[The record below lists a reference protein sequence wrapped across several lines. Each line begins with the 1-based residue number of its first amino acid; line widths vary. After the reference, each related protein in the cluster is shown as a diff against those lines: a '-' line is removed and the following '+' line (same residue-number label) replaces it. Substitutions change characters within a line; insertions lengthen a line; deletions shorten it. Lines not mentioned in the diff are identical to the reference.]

1 MSDKVANKL
10 VRKIN
15 IYVTNNE
22 KYNMERVSWIQNGSN
37 YKRVEGNVS
46 NVDTV
51 PRGVYNVGLSMTGW
65 YLERTADEFV
75 FNFKVYGLQSKFIQH
90 VLTAFENT
98 KGNFGILLNG
108 TKGTGKS
115 IVAKILANKFNLPIV
130 VVKSFGENNTGLIE
144 FLASFNFDCVFFFDE
159 FEKNFSDR
167 DSSILQIMDGVYTSE
182 YRRIFLLTTNETKIN
197 DNLISRPSR
206 LRYIHEFGNL
216 EPEITREYLNDTLND
231 KSRIEDVVDF
241 VDTLQISTI
250 DILKSIVEEINIF
263 GFDKFMETKSF
274 FNIKTAAYTYRT
286 KRVFIRNE
294 EELHEYSVDKFLA
307 DLKLFEKRPN
317 FNDYSNKEEYDKAWA
332 EYKNTIKHEPE
343 FRVISNLQKS
353 FRSFKVGDYAGYYSG
368 ERVIFVDHD
377 RQVFVTKDYDDD
389 DYYYYFIENPNQ
401 RPSLTNDYLTN
412 PYTGLI

>member
-1 MSDKVANKL
+1 
-10 VRKIN
+10 
-15 IYVTNNE
+15 
-22 KYNMERVSWIQNGSN
+22 MERVSWIQNGSN
-37 YKRVEGNVS
+37 YQRVEGNVS
-46 NVDTV
+46 NVDTI

-65 YLERTADEFV
+65 YLEKTADEFI
-75 FNFKVYGLQSKFIQH
+75 FNYKVYGLQSKFMQH

-108 TKGTGKS
+108 TKGTGKT
-115 IVAKILANKFNLPIV
+115 VTAKVLANKFNLPIIII
-130 VVKSFGENNTGLIE
+130 KSFGENNTGLIE

-317 FNDYSNKEEYDKAWA
+317 SYDYSNNEEYNKVWA
-332 EYKNTIKHEPE
+332 EYRSAIKHEPE

-353 FRSFKVGDYAGYYSG
+353 FRSLKVGDYAGYYDS

-412 PYTGLI
+412 PYTGLM

>member
-1 MSDKVANKL
+1 
-10 VRKIN
+10 
-15 IYVTNNE
+15 
-22 KYNMERVSWIQNGSN
+22 MERVSWIQNGSN

-182 YRRIFLLTTNETKIN
+182 DRRILLLTTNETKIN

-206 LRYIHEFGNL
+206 LRYIREFGNL

-294 EELHEYSVDKFLA
+294 EELHEYSVDKFLV

-332 EYKNTIKHEPE
+332 EYRNTIKHEPE

-353 FRSFKVGDYAGYYSG
+353 FRSFKLGDYAGYYSN

-412 PYTGLI
+412 PYTGLM

>member
-1 MSDKVANKL
+1 MSL
-10 VRKIN
+10 P
-15 IYVTNNE
+15 
-22 KYNMERVSWIQNGSN
+22 
-37 YKRVEGNVS
+37 KRIFA
-46 NVDTV
+46 
-51 PRGVYNVGLSMTGW
+51 W
-65 YLERTADEFV
+65 W
-75 FNFKVYGLQSKFIQH
+75 
-90 VLTAFENT
+90 
-98 KGNFGILLNG
+98 
-108 TKGTGKS
+108 KGTLSYREYESIEVDIKRSTITKLKS
-115 IVAKILANKFNLPIV
+115 VTAKVLANKFNLPIV

-294 EELHEYSVDKFLA
+294 EELHEYSVDRFLA

-317 FNDYSNKEEYDKAWA
+317 SCDYSNNEEYTKAWA
-332 EYKNTIKHEPE
+332 EYRSAIKHEPE

-353 FRSFKVGDYAGYYSG
+353 FRSLKVGDYAGYYGS
-368 ERVIFVDHD
+368 ERVIFVDHN

-412 PYTGLI
+412 PYIGLM

>member
-1 MSDKVANKL
+1 
-10 VRKIN
+10 
-15 IYVTNNE
+15 
-22 KYNMERVSWIQNGSN
+22 MERVSWIQNGSN
-37 YKRVEGNVS
+37 YQRVEGNVS
-46 NVDTV
+46 NVDTI

-75 FNFKVYGLQSKFIQH
+75 FNYKVYGLQSKFIQH

-115 IVAKILANKFNLPIV
+115 VVAKILANKFNLPIV

-317 FNDYSNKEEYDKAWA
+317 SYDYSNNEEYNKVWA
-332 EYKNTIKHEPE
+332 EYRNTIKHEPE

-353 FRSFKVGDYAGYYSG
+353 FRSLKVGDYAGYYDN

-377 RQVFVTKDYDDD
+377 RQVFVTKDYDDGD
-389 DYYYYFIENPNQ
+389 FYYYFIENPNQ

-412 PYTGLI
+412 PYTGLM

>member
-1 MSDKVANKL
+1 
-10 VRKIN
+10 
-15 IYVTNNE
+15 
-22 KYNMERVSWIQNGSN
+22 MERVSWIQNGSN

-65 YLERTADEFV
+65 YLEKTADEFI
-75 FNFKVYGLQSKFIQH
+75 FNYKVYGLQSKFMQH

-115 IVAKILANKFNLPIV
+115 VTAKVLANKFNLPVV
-130 VVKSFGENNTGLIE
+130 VVKSFGENNAQLIE

-159 FEKNFSDR
+159 FEKNFSDK

-182 YRRIFLLTTNETKIN
+182 YRRIFLLTTNETNIN

-263 GFDKFMETKSF
+263 GFDKFMENKSF

-286 KRVFIRNE
+286 KRVYLRND
-294 EELHEYSVDKFLA
+294 EELHEYSIDKFLS
-307 DLKLFEKRPN
+307 DLKLYEKKPNRFNYPNDEEFEKVYN
-317 FNDYSNKEEYDKAWA
+317 EYR
-332 EYKNTIKHEPE
+332 NTIYREPDYCTLSD
-343 FRVISNLQKS
+343 IQKS
-353 FRSFKVGDYAGYYSG
+353 FKSLKIGDHIGRYSG
-368 ERVIFVDHD
+368 ERVIFVDHTHN
-377 RQVFVTKDYDDD
+377 VFITKDYNDD
-389 DYYYYFIENPNQ
+389 DYYYYFVENPNQ

-412 PYTGLI
+412 PYTGLM

>member
-1 MSDKVANKL
+1 
-10 VRKIN
+10 
-15 IYVTNNE
+15 
-22 KYNMERVSWIQNGSN
+22 MERVSWIQNGSN

-51 PRGVYNVGLSMTGW
+51 PKGIYNVGLSITGW

-75 FNFKVYGLQSKFIQH
+75 FNYKVYGLQSKFMQH
-90 VLTAFENT
+90 VLTAFKNT

-115 IVAKILANKFNLPIV
+115 VTAKVLANKFNLPVI
-130 VVKSFGENNTGLIE
+130 VVKSFGENNTQLIE

-159 FEKNFSDR
+159 FEKNFSDK

-182 YRRIFLLTTNETKIN
+182 YRRIFLLTTNETNIN

-206 LRYIHEFGNL
+206 LRYIHEFSNL

-231 KSRIEDVVDF
+231 KSHIEDIIDF

-263 GFDKFMETKSF
+263 GFDKFMEDKSF

-286 KRVFIRNE
+286 KRIYLRND
-294 EELHEYSVDKFLA
+294 EELHNYSVDKFLA
-307 DLKLFEKRPN
+307 DLKLYEKKPN
-317 FNDYSNKEEYDKAWA
+317 RFNYPNDEEFAKVYN
-332 EYKNTIKHEPE
+332 EYRNTIYREPDYCTLSD
-343 FRVISNLQKS
+343 IQKP
-353 FRSFKVGDYAGYYSG
+353 FKSLKIGDHIGRYDG
-368 ERVIFVDHD
+368 EKVIFVDHTHN
-377 RQVFVTKDYDDD
+377 VFITKDYNDD
-389 DYYYYFIENPNQ
+389 DYYYYFVENPNQ
-401 RPSLTNDYLTN
+401 RPSLTNAYLTN
-412 PYTGLI
+412 PYIGLI

>member
-1 MSDKVANKL
+1 
-10 VRKIN
+10 
-15 IYVTNNE
+15 
-22 KYNMERVSWIQNGSN
+22 MERVSWIQNGSN

-90 VLTAFENT
+90 VLTAFKNT

-130 VVKSFGENNTGLIE
+130 VVRSFGENNTGLIE

-274 FNIKTAAYTYRT
+274 FNIKTATYTYRT

-294 EELHEYSVDKFLA
+294 EELHEYSVDKFFA

-317 FNDYSNKEEYDKAWA
+317 PYDYSNNEEYNKIWT
-332 EYKNTIKHEPE
+332 EYRSAIKHEPE

-353 FRSFKVGDYAGYYSG
+353 FRSLKVGDYAGYYSD

-389 DYYYYFIENPNQ
+389 DYYYYFVENPNQ

-412 PYTGLI
+412 PYIGLM

>member
-1 MSDKVANKL
+1 
-10 VRKIN
+10 
-15 IYVTNNE
+15 
-22 KYNMERVSWIQNGSN
+22 MERVSWIQNGSN
-37 YKRVEGNVS
+37 YQRVEGNVS
-46 NVDTV
+46 NVDTI

-65 YLERTADEFV
+65 YLEKTADEFV
-75 FNFKVYGLQSKFIQH
+75 FNYKVYGLQSKFIQH

-108 TKGTGKS
+108 TKGTGKTLT
-115 IVAKILANKFNLPIV
+115 AKVLANKFNLPVV
-130 VVKSFGENNTGLIE
+130 VVKSFGENNAQLIE

-159 FEKNFSDR
+159 FEKNFSDK

-263 GFDKFMETKSF
+263 GFDKFMENKSF

-286 KRVFIRNE
+286 KRVYLRND
-294 EELHEYSVDKFLA
+294 EELHEYSIDKFLS
-307 DLKLFEKRPN
+307 DLKLYEKKPN
-317 FNDYSNKEEYDKAWA
+317 RFNYPNDEEFSKVYN
-332 EYKNTIKHEPE
+332 EYRNTIYREPDYCTL
-343 FRVISNLQKS
+343 SNIQKS
-353 FRSFKVGDYAGYYSG
+353 FKSLKIGDHIGRYDG
-368 ERVIFVDHD
+368 ERVIFVDHTHN
-377 RQVFVTKDYDDD
+377 VFVTKDYDDD

-412 PYTGLI
+412 PYTGLM

>member
-1 MSDKVANKL
+1 MPVRVRVPFALQIINKQF
-10 VRKIN
+10 
-15 IYVTNNE
+15 
-22 KYNMERVSWIQNGSN
+22 NMERVSWIQNGSN

-51 PRGVYNVGLSMTGW
+51 PRGIYNIGLSMTGW

-75 FNFKVYGLQSKFIQH
+75 FNYKVYGLQSKFMQH

-115 IVAKILANKFNLPIV
+115 VVAKVLANKFNLPIV
-130 VVKSFGENNTGLIE
+130 VVKSFGENNPQLIE
-144 FLASFNFDCVFFFDE
+144 FLSSFNFDCVFFFDE
-159 FEKNFSDR
+159 FEKNFSDK

-182 YRRIFLLTTNETKIN
+182 YRRIFLLTTNETNIN

-231 KSRIEDVVDF
+231 KSHIEDIIDF

-263 GFDKFMETKSF
+263 GFDKFMEDKAF

-286 KRVFIRNE
+286 KRVYMRND
-294 EELHEYSVDKFLA
+294 EELHDYSVDKFLA
-307 DLKLFEKRPN
+307 DLKLYEKKPN
-317 FNDYSNKEEYDKAWA
+317 RFNYPNDEEFTKVYN
-332 EYKNTIKHEPE
+332 EYRNTIYREPDYCTLSD
-343 FRVISNLQKS
+343 IQKS
-353 FRSFKVGDYAGYYSG
+353 FKSLKVGDHIGRYDG
-368 ERVIFVDHD
+368 ERVIFVDHTHN
-377 RQVFVTKDYDDD
+377 VFITKDYNDD
-389 DYYYYFIENPNQ
+389 DYYYYFVENPNQ
-401 RPSLTNDYLTN
+401 KPSLTNEYLAN
-412 PYTGLI
+412 PYIGLI

>member
-1 MSDKVANKL
+1 
-10 VRKIN
+10 
-15 IYVTNNE
+15 
-22 KYNMERVSWIQNGSN
+22 MERVSWIQNGSN

-51 PRGVYNVGLSMTGW
+51 PKGIYNVGLSMTGW

-75 FNFKVYGLQSKFIQH
+75 FNYKVYGLQSKFMQH
-90 VLTAFENT
+90 VLTAFKNT

-115 IVAKILANKFNLPIV
+115 VTAKVLANKFNLPVI
-130 VVKSFGENNTGLIE
+130 VVKSFGENNTQLIE

-159 FEKNFSDR
+159 FEKNFSDK

-182 YRRIFLLTTNETKIN
+182 YRRIFLLTTNETNIN

-206 LRYIHEFGNL
+206 LRYIHEFSNL

-231 KSRIEDVVDF
+231 KSHIEDIIDF

-263 GFDKFMETKSF
+263 GFDKFMEDKSF

-286 KRVFIRNE
+286 KRIYLRND
-294 EELHEYSVDKFLA
+294 EELHNYSVDKFLA
-307 DLKLFEKRPN
+307 DLKLYEKKPN
-317 FNDYSNKEEYDKAWA
+317 RFNYPNDEEFAKVYN
-332 EYKNTIKHEPE
+332 EYRNTIYREPDYCTLSD
-343 FRVISNLQKS
+343 IQKP
-353 FRSFKVGDYAGYYSG
+353 FKSLKIGDHIGRYDG
-368 ERVIFVDHD
+368 EKVIFVDHTHN
-377 RQVFVTKDYDDD
+377 VFITKDYNDD
-389 DYYYYFIENPNQ
+389 DYYYYFVENPNQ
-401 RPSLTNDYLTN
+401 RPSLTNAYLTN
-412 PYTGLI
+412 PYIGLI

>member
-1 MSDKVANKL
+1 
-10 VRKIN
+10 
-15 IYVTNNE
+15 
-22 KYNMERVSWIQNGSN
+22 MERVSWIQNGSN

-51 PRGVYNVGLSMTGW
+51 PKGIYNIGLSMTGW

-75 FNFKVYGLQSKFIQH
+75 FNYKVYGLQSKFIQH

-115 IVAKILANKFNLPIV
+115 VVAKILANKFNLPVV
-130 VVKSFGENNTGLIE
+130 VVKSFGENNAQLIE

-159 FEKNFSDR
+159 FEKNFSDK

-182 YRRIFLLTTNETKIN
+182 YRRIFLLTTNETNIN

-231 KSRIEDVVDF
+231 KSRIEDIVDF

-263 GFDKFMETKSF
+263 GFDKFIENKEF
-274 FNIKTAAYTYRT
+274 FNVKTASYTYMT
-286 KRVFIRNE
+286 KRVYVSNENELRN
-294 EELHEYSVDKFLA
+294 YSIDAFLA
-307 DLKLFEKRPN
+307 DLKLFEKKPSRYNYPDDN
-317 FNDYSNKEEYDKAWA
+317 EFNRVYT
-332 EYKNTIKHEPE
+332 EYKKSITHEPDY
-343 FRVISNLQKS
+343 RTLSDRQKP
-353 FRSFKVGDYAGYYSG
+353 FKALKVDDSVGCYPG
-368 ERVIFVDHD
+368 ERVIFVDHK
-377 RQVFVTKDYDDD
+377 RQVFITKDYEDN
-389 DYYYYFIENPNQ
+389 DYYYYFVENPDQ
-401 RPSLTNDYLTN
+401 RPSLTKGYLTN
-412 PYTGLI
+412 PYIKIM

>member
-1 MSDKVANKL
+1 
-10 VRKIN
+10 
-15 IYVTNNE
+15 
-22 KYNMERVSWIQNGSN
+22 MERVSWIQNGSN

-51 PRGVYNVGLSMTGW
+51 PKGIYNIGLSMTGW

-75 FNFKVYGLQSKFIQH
+75 FNYKVYGLQSKFMQH

-108 TKGTGKS
+108 TKGTGKT
-115 IVAKILANKFNLPIV
+115 VTAKVLANKFNLPIIII
-130 VVKSFGENNTGLIE
+130 KSFGENNTGLIE

-159 FEKNFSDR
+159 FEKNFSDK

-294 EELHEYSVDKFLA
+294 EELHEYSVDRFFA

-332 EYKNTIKHEPE
+332 EYRNTIKHEPE

-353 FRSFKVGDYAGYYSG
+353 FRSFKLGDYAGYYSN
-368 ERVIFVDHD
+368 ERVIFVDHN

-412 PYTGLI
+412 PYTGLM

>member
-1 MSDKVANKL
+1 
-10 VRKIN
+10 
-15 IYVTNNE
+15 
-22 KYNMERVSWIQNGSN
+22 MERVSWIQNGSN

-51 PRGVYNVGLSMTGW
+51 PKGIYNIGLSMTGW

-75 FNFKVYGLQSKFIQH
+75 FNYKVYGLQSKFMQH

-115 IVAKILANKFNLPIV
+115 VTAKVLANKFNLPVI
-130 VVKSFGENNTGLIE
+130 VVKSFGENNTQLIE

-159 FEKNFSDR
+159 FEKNFSDK

-182 YRRIFLLTTNETKIN
+182 YRRIFLLTTNETNIN

-206 LRYIHEFGNL
+206 LRYIHEFSNL

-231 KSRIEDVVDF
+231 KSHIEDIIDF

-263 GFDKFMETKSF
+263 GFDKFMEDKSF

-286 KRVFIRNE
+286 KRIYLRND
-294 EELHEYSVDKFLA
+294 EELHNYSVDKFLA
-307 DLKLFEKRPN
+307 DLKLYEKKPN
-317 FNDYSNKEEYDKAWA
+317 RFNYPNDEEFAKVYNEYRNTVYREPDYCTLSD
-332 EYKNTIKHEPE
+332 I
-343 FRVISNLQKS
+343 QKS
-353 FRSFKVGDYAGYYSG
+353 FKSLKIGDHIGRYDG
-368 ERVIFVDHD
+368 EKVIFVDHTHN
-377 RQVFVTKDYDDD
+377 VFITKDYNDD
-389 DYYYYFIENPNQ
+389 DYYYYFVENPNQ
-401 RPSLTNDYLTN
+401 RPSLTNAYLTN
-412 PYTGLI
+412 PYIGLI

>member
-1 MSDKVANKL
+1 
-10 VRKIN
+10 
-15 IYVTNNE
+15 
-22 KYNMERVSWIQNGSN
+22 MERVSWIQNGSN

-51 PRGVYNVGLSMTGW
+51 PKGIYNVGLSITGW

-75 FNFKVYGLQSKFIQH
+75 FNYKVYGLQSKFMQH
-90 VLTAFENT
+90 VLTAFKNT

-115 IVAKILANKFNLPIV
+115 VVAKVLANKFNLPVV
-130 VVKSFGENNTGLIE
+130 VVKSFGDNNPQLIE
-144 FLASFNFDCVFFFDE
+144 FLSSFNFDCVFFFDE
-159 FEKNFSDR
+159 FEKNFSDK

-182 YRRIFLLTTNETKIN
+182 YRRIFLLTTNETNIN

-231 KSRIEDVVDF
+231 KSRIEDVIDF

-250 DILKSIVEEINIF
+250 DILKSVVEEINIF
-263 GFDKFMETKSF
+263 GFDKFMENKSF
-274 FNIKTAAYTYRT
+274 FNVKTAAYTYRT

-294 EELHEYSVDKFLA
+294 DELRDYSINQFLA
-307 DLKLFEKRPN
+307 DLKAFEKKPSRY
-317 FNDYSNKEEYDKAWA
+317 DYPDDNEYTRLLT
-332 EYKNTIKHEPE
+332 EYRNAIKHEPE
-343 FRVISNLQKS
+343 YRTISNMQKS
-353 FRSFKVGDYAGYYSG
+353 FKSVKVGDYVGYYSS

-377 RQVFVTKDYDDD
+377 HHVFITKDYDDE
-389 DYYYYFIENPNQ
+389 DYYYYFVENPNQ
-401 RPSLTNDYLTN
+401 KPSLSNEFLTN
-412 PYTGLI
+412 PYIGLL

>member
-1 MSDKVANKL
+1 
-10 VRKIN
+10 
-15 IYVTNNE
+15 
-22 KYNMERVSWIQNGSN
+22 MERVSWIQNGSN

-46 NVDTV
+46 NVNTV
-51 PRGVYNVGLSMTGW
+51 PKGIYNIGLSMTGW

-75 FNFKVYGLQSKFIQH
+75 FNYKVYGLQSKFMQH

-115 IVAKILANKFNLPIV
+115 VVAKVLANKFNLPIV
-130 VVKSFGENNTGLIE
+130 VVKSFGENNSQLIE
-144 FLASFNFDCVFFFDE
+144 FLSSFNFDCVFFFDE
-159 FEKNFSDR
+159 FEKNFSDK

-182 YRRIFLLTTNETKIN
+182 YRRIFLLTTNETNIN

-231 KSRIEDVVDF
+231 KSHIEDIIDF

-263 GFDKFMETKSF
+263 GFDKFMEDKAF

-286 KRVFIRNE
+286 KRVYIRND
-294 EELHEYSVDKFLA
+294 EELHDYSVDKFLS
-307 DLKLFEKRPN
+307 DLKLYEKKPN
-317 FNDYSNKEEYDKAWA
+317 RFNYPSDEEFQKAYTEYRNGIVKEPDYCTLSD
-332 EYKNTIKHEPE
+332 I
-343 FRVISNLQKS
+343 QKS
-353 FRSFKVGDYAGYYSG
+353 FKSLKIGDHIGRYDG
-368 ERVIFVDHD
+368 EKVIFVDHTHN
-377 RQVFVTKDYDDD
+377 VFITKDYNDD
-389 DYYYYFIENPNQ
+389 DYYYYFVENPNQ
-401 RPSLTNDYLTN
+401 RPSLTNEYLTN
-412 PYTGLI
+412 PYIELI

>member
-1 MSDKVANKL
+1 
-10 VRKIN
+10 
-15 IYVTNNE
+15 
-22 KYNMERVSWIQNGSN
+22 MERVSWIQNGSN

-46 NVDTV
+46 NVDTI
-51 PRGVYNVGLSMTGW
+51 PKGIYNVGLSMTGW

-75 FNFKVYGLQSKFIQH
+75 FSHKIYGLQSKFMQH

-108 TKGTGKS
+108 TKGTGKT
-115 IVAKILANKFNLPIV
+115 ITAKVLANKFNLPVI

-159 FEKNFSDR
+159 FEKNFSDT

-182 YRRIFLLTTNETKIN
+182 YRRIFLLTTNETNIN

-231 KSRIEDVVDF
+231 KSRIEDVIDF

-250 DILKSIVEEINIF
+250 DILKSVVEEINIF
-263 GFDKFMETKSF
+263 GFDKFMENKSF
-274 FNIKTAAYTYRT
+274 FNVKTAAYTYRT

-294 EELHEYSVDKFLA
+294 DELRDYSINQFLA
-307 DLKLFEKRPN
+307 DLKAFEKKPSRY
-317 FNDYSNKEEYDKAWA
+317 DYPDDNEYTRLLT
-332 EYKNTIKHEPE
+332 EYRNTIKHEPE
-343 FRVISNLQKS
+343 YRTISNMQKS
-353 FRSFKVGDYAGYYSG
+353 FKSVKVGDYVGFYSS
-368 ERVIFVDHD
+368 ERVIFVDHNHH
-377 RQVFVTKDYDDD
+377 VFITKDYDDE
-389 DYYYYFIENPNQ
+389 DYYYYFVENPNQ
-401 RPSLTNDYLTN
+401 KPSLSNEFFAN
-412 PYTGLI
+412 PYIKLL

>member
-1 MSDKVANKL
+1 
-10 VRKIN
+10 
-15 IYVTNNE
+15 
-22 KYNMERVSWIQNGSN
+22 MERVSWIQNGSN

-51 PRGVYNVGLSMTGW
+51 PRGIYNIGLSMTGW

-75 FNFKVYGLQSKFIQH
+75 FNYKVYGLQSKFMQH

-115 IVAKILANKFNLPIV
+115 VVAKVLANKFNLPIV
-130 VVKSFGENNTGLIE
+130 VVKSFGENNPQLIE
-144 FLASFNFDCVFFFDE
+144 FLSSFNFNCVFFFDE
-159 FEKNFSDR
+159 FEKNFSDK

-182 YRRIFLLTTNETKIN
+182 YRRIFLLTTNETSIN

-206 LRYIHEFGNL
+206 LRYIQEFGNL

-231 KSRIEDVVDF
+231 KSHIEDIIDF

-263 GFDKFMETKSF
+263 GFDKFMEDKSF

-286 KRVFIRNE
+286 KRVYIRND
-294 EELHEYSVDKFLA
+294 EELHNYSVDKFLS
-307 DLKLFEKRPN
+307 DLKLYEKKPN
-317 FNDYSNKEEYDKAWA
+317 RFDYPNEEEFAKVYN
-332 EYKNTIKHEPE
+332 EYRNTIYREPDYCTL
-343 FRVISNLQKS
+343 SNIQKS
-353 FRSFKVGDYAGYYSG
+353 FKSLKIGDHIGRYDG
-368 ERVIFVDHD
+368 EKVIFVDHTHN
-377 RQVFVTKDYDDD
+377 VFITKDYNDD
-389 DYYYYFIENPNQ
+389 DYYYYFVENPNQ
-401 RPSLTNDYLTN
+401 KPSLTNEYLTN
-412 PYTGLI
+412 PYIGLI

>member
-1 MSDKVANKL
+1 
-10 VRKIN
+10 
-15 IYVTNNE
+15 
-22 KYNMERVSWIQNGSN
+22 MERVSWIQNGSN
-37 YKRVEGNVS
+37 YQRVEGNVS

-51 PRGVYNVGLSMTGW
+51 PKGIYNVGLSMTGW

-115 IVAKILANKFNLPIV
+115 VTAKVLANKFNLPVI

-159 FEKNFSDR
+159 FEKNFSDK

-182 YRRIFLLTTNETKIN
+182 YRRIFLLTTNETNIN

-206 LRYIHEFGNL
+206 LRYIHEFSNL

-231 KSRIEDVVDF
+231 KSHIEDIIDF

-263 GFDKFMETKSF
+263 GFDKFMQDKSF

-286 KRVFIRNE
+286 KRIYLRND
-294 EELHEYSVDKFLA
+294 EELHNYSVDKFLA
-307 DLKLFEKRPN
+307 DLKLYEKKPN
-317 FNDYSNKEEYDKAWA
+317 RFNYPNDEEFAKVYNEYRNTVYREPDYCTLSD
-332 EYKNTIKHEPE
+332 I
-343 FRVISNLQKS
+343 QKS
-353 FRSFKVGDYAGYYSG
+353 FKSLKIGDHIGRYDG
-368 ERVIFVDHD
+368 EKVIFVDHTHN
-377 RQVFVTKDYDDD
+377 VFITKDYNDD
-389 DYYYYFIENPNQ
+389 DYYYYFVENPNQ
-401 RPSLTNDYLTN
+401 RPSLTNAYLTN
-412 PYTGLI
+412 PYIGLI

>member
-1 MSDKVANKL
+1 
-10 VRKIN
+10 
-15 IYVTNNE
+15 
-22 KYNMERVSWIQNGSN
+22 MERVSWIQNGSN

-51 PRGVYNVGLSMTGW
+51 PKGIYNVGLSITGW

-75 FNFKVYGLQSKFIQH
+75 FNYKVYGLQSKFMQH
-90 VLTAFENT
+90 VLTAFKNT

-115 IVAKILANKFNLPIV
+115 VTAKVLANKFNLPVI
-130 VVKSFGENNTGLIE
+130 VVKSFGENNTQLIE

-159 FEKNFSDR
+159 FEKNFSDK

-182 YRRIFLLTTNETKIN
+182 YRRIFLLTTNETNIN

-206 LRYIHEFGNL
+206 LRYIHEFSNL

-231 KSRIEDVVDF
+231 KSHIEDIIDF

-263 GFDKFMETKSF
+263 GFDKFMEDKSF

-286 KRVFIRNE
+286 KRIYLRND
-294 EELHEYSVDKFLA
+294 EELHNYSVDKFLA
-307 DLKLFEKRPN
+307 DLKLYEKKPN
-317 FNDYSNKEEYDKAWA
+317 RFNYPNDEEFAKVYNEYRNTVYREPDYCTLSD
-332 EYKNTIKHEPE
+332 I
-343 FRVISNLQKS
+343 QKS
-353 FRSFKVGDYAGYYSG
+353 FKSLKIGDHIGRYDG
-368 ERVIFVDHD
+368 EKVIFVDHTHN
-377 RQVFVTKDYDDD
+377 VFITKDYNDD
-389 DYYYYFIENPNQ
+389 DYYYYFVENPNQ
-401 RPSLTNDYLTN
+401 RPSLTNAYLTN
-412 PYTGLI
+412 PYIGLI

>member
-1 MSDKVANKL
+1 
-10 VRKIN
+10 
-15 IYVTNNE
+15 
-22 KYNMERVSWIQNGSN
+22 MERVSWIQNGSN

-51 PRGVYNVGLSMTGW
+51 PKGIYNVGLSMTGW

-75 FNFKVYGLQSKFIQH
+75 FNYKVYGLQSKFMQH
-90 VLTAFENT
+90 VLTAFKNT

-115 IVAKILANKFNLPIV
+115 VTAKVLANKFNLPVI
-130 VVKSFGENNTGLIE
+130 VVKSFGENNTQLIE

-159 FEKNFSDR
+159 FEKNFSDK

-182 YRRIFLLTTNETKIN
+182 YRRIFLLTTNETNIN

-206 LRYIHEFGNL
+206 LRYIHEFSNL

-231 KSRIEDVVDF
+231 KSHIEDIIDF

-263 GFDKFMETKSF
+263 GFDKFMEDKSF

-286 KRVFIRNE
+286 KRIYLRND
-294 EELHEYSVDKFLA
+294 EELHNYSVDKFFA
-307 DLKLFEKRPN
+307 DLKLYEKKPN
-317 FNDYSNKEEYDKAWA
+317 RFNYPNDEEFAKVYNEYRNTVYREPDYCTLSD
-332 EYKNTIKHEPE
+332 IH
-343 FRVISNLQKS
+343 KS
-353 FRSFKVGDYAGYYSG
+353 FKSLKIGDHIGRYDG
-368 ERVIFVDHD
+368 EKVIFVDHTHN
-377 RQVFVTKDYDDD
+377 VFITKDYNDD
-389 DYYYYFIENPNQ
+389 DYYYYFVENPNQ
-401 RPSLTNDYLTN
+401 RPSLTNEYLTN
-412 PYTGLI
+412 PYIGLI

>member
-1 MSDKVANKL
+1 
-10 VRKIN
+10 
-15 IYVTNNE
+15 
-22 KYNMERVSWIQNGSN
+22 MERVSWIQNGSN

-51 PRGVYNVGLSMTGW
+51 PKGIYNVGLSMTGW

-75 FNFKVYGLQSKFIQH
+75 FNYKVYGLQSKFMQH
-90 VLTAFENT
+90 VLTAFKNT

-115 IVAKILANKFNLPIV
+115 VTAKVLANKFNLPVI
-130 VVKSFGENNTGLIE
+130 VVKSFGENNTQLIE

-159 FEKNFSDR
+159 FEKNFSDK

-182 YRRIFLLTTNETKIN
+182 YRRIFLLTTNETNIT

-231 KSRIEDVVDF
+231 KSHIEDIIDF

-263 GFDKFMETKSF
+263 GFDKFMENKSF

-286 KRVFIRNE
+286 KRIYLRND
-294 EELHEYSVDKFLA
+294 EELHNYSVDKFLA
-307 DLKLFEKRPN
+307 DLKLYEKKPN
-317 FNDYSNKEEYDKAWA
+317 RFNYPNDEEFAKVYN
-332 EYKNTIKHEPE
+332 EYRNTIYREPDYCTLSD
-343 FRVISNLQKS
+343 IQKP
-353 FRSFKVGDYAGYYSG
+353 FKSLKIGDHIGRYDG
-368 ERVIFVDHD
+368 EKVIFVDHTHN
-377 RQVFVTKDYDDD
+377 VFITKDYNDD
-389 DYYYYFIENPNQ
+389 DYYYYFVENPNQ
-401 RPSLTNDYLTN
+401 RPSLTNAYLTN
-412 PYTGLI
+412 PYIGLI

>member
-1 MSDKVANKL
+1 
-10 VRKIN
+10 
-15 IYVTNNE
+15 
-22 KYNMERVSWIQNGSN
+22 MERVSWIQNGSN

-51 PRGVYNVGLSMTGW
+51 PKGIYNVGLSITGW

-75 FNFKVYGLQSKFIQH
+75 FNYKVYGLQSKFMQH
-90 VLTAFENT
+90 VLTAFKNT

-115 IVAKILANKFNLPIV
+115 VTAKVLANKFNLPVI
-130 VVKSFGENNTGLIE
+130 VVKSFGENNTQLIE

-159 FEKNFSDR
+159 FEKNFSDK

-182 YRRIFLLTTNETKIN
+182 YRRIFLLTTNETNIN

-206 LRYIHEFGNL
+206 LRYIHEFSNL

-231 KSRIEDVVDF
+231 KSHIEDIIDF

-263 GFDKFMETKSF
+263 GFDKFMEDKSF

-286 KRVFIRNE
+286 KRIYLRND
-294 EELHEYSVDKFLA
+294 EELHNYSVDKFLA
-307 DLKLFEKRPN
+307 DLKLYEKKPN
-317 FNDYSNKEEYDKAWA
+317 RFNYPNDEEFAKVYNEYRNTVYREPDYCTLSDIQKPFKSLKIGDHIGRYD
-332 EYKNTIKHEPE
+332 
-343 FRVISNLQKS
+343 
-353 FRSFKVGDYAGYYSG
+353 G
-368 ERVIFVDHD
+368 EKVIFVDHTHN
-377 RQVFVTKDYDDD
+377 VFITKDYNDD
-389 DYYYYFIENPNQ
+389 DYYYYFVENPNQ
-401 RPSLTNDYLTN
+401 RPSLTNAYLTN
-412 PYTGLI
+412 PYIGLI

>member
-1 MSDKVANKL
+1 
-10 VRKIN
+10 
-15 IYVTNNE
+15 
-22 KYNMERVSWIQNGSN
+22 MERVSWIQNGSN

-51 PRGVYNVGLSMTGW
+51 PKGIYNVGLSMTGW

-75 FNFKVYGLQSKFIQH
+75 FNYKVYGLQSKFMQH
-90 VLTAFENT
+90 VLTAFKNT

-115 IVAKILANKFNLPIV
+115 VTAKVLANKFNLPII
-130 VVKSFGENNTGLIE
+130 VVKSFGENNTQLIE

-159 FEKNFSDR
+159 FEKNFSDK

-182 YRRIFLLTTNETKIN
+182 YRRIFLLTTNETNIN

-206 LRYIHEFGNL
+206 LRYIHEFSNL

-231 KSRIEDVVDF
+231 KSHIEDIIDF

-263 GFDKFMETKSF
+263 GFDKFMEDKSF

-286 KRVFIRNE
+286 KRIYLRND
-294 EELHEYSVDKFLA
+294 EELHNYSVDKFLA
-307 DLKLFEKRPN
+307 DLKLYEKKPN
-317 FNDYSNKEEYDKAWA
+317 RFNYPNDEEFAKVYN
-332 EYKNTIKHEPE
+332 EYRNTIYREPDYCTLSD
-343 FRVISNLQKS
+343 IQKP
-353 FRSFKVGDYAGYYSG
+353 FKSLKIGDHIGRYDG
-368 ERVIFVDHD
+368 EKVIFVDHTHN
-377 RQVFVTKDYDDD
+377 VFITKDYNDD
-389 DYYYYFIENPNQ
+389 DYYYYFVENPNQ
-401 RPSLTNDYLTN
+401 RPSLTNAYLTN
-412 PYTGLI
+412 PYIGLI

>member
-1 MSDKVANKL
+1 
-10 VRKIN
+10 
-15 IYVTNNE
+15 
-22 KYNMERVSWIQNGSN
+22 MERVSWIQNGSN

-46 NVDTV
+46 NVDIV
-51 PRGVYNVGLSMTGW
+51 PKGIYNVGLSMTGW

-75 FNFKVYGLQSKFIQH
+75 FNYKVYGLQSKFMQH
-90 VLTAFENT
+90 VLTAFKNT

-115 IVAKILANKFNLPIV
+115 VTAKVLANKFNLPVI
-130 VVKSFGENNTGLIE
+130 VVKSFGENNTQLIE

-159 FEKNFSDR
+159 FEKNFSDK

-182 YRRIFLLTTNETKIN
+182 YRRIFLLTTNETNIN

-231 KSRIEDVVDF
+231 KSHIEDIIDF

-263 GFDKFMETKSF
+263 GFDKFMEDKSF

-286 KRVFIRNE
+286 KRIYLRND
-294 EELHEYSVDKFLA
+294 EELHDYSVDKFLA
-307 DLKLFEKRPN
+307 DLKLYEKKPN
-317 FNDYSNKEEYDKAWA
+317 RFNYPNDEEFAKVYN
-332 EYKNTIKHEPE
+332 EYRNTIYREPDYCTLSD
-343 FRVISNLQKS
+343 IQKP
-353 FRSFKVGDYAGYYSG
+353 FKSLKIDDHIGRYDG
-368 ERVIFVDHD
+368 EKVIFVDYTHN
-377 RQVFVTKDYDDD
+377 VFITKDYNDD
-389 DYYYYFIENPNQ
+389 DYYYYFVENPNQ
-401 RPSLTNDYLTN
+401 RPSLTNAYLTN
-412 PYTGLI
+412 PYIGLI

>member
-1 MSDKVANKL
+1 
-10 VRKIN
+10 
-15 IYVTNNE
+15 
-22 KYNMERVSWIQNGSN
+22 MERVSWIQNGSN

-51 PRGVYNVGLSMTGW
+51 PKGIYNVGLSMTGW

-75 FNFKVYGLQSKFIQH
+75 FNYKVYGLQSKFMQH
-90 VLTAFENT
+90 VLTAFKNT

-115 IVAKILANKFNLPIV
+115 VTAKVLANKFNLPVI
-130 VVKSFGENNTGLIE
+130 VVKSFGENNTQLIE

-159 FEKNFSDR
+159 FEKNFSDK

-182 YRRIFLLTTNETKIN
+182 YRRIFLLTTNETNIN

-216 EPEITREYLNDTLND
+216 EQEITREYLNDTLND
-231 KSRIEDVVDF
+231 KSHIEDIIDF

-263 GFDKFMETKSF
+263 GFDKFMEDKSF

-286 KRVFIRNE
+286 KRIYLRND
-294 EELHEYSVDKFLA
+294 EELHNYSVDKFLA
-307 DLKLFEKRPN
+307 DLKLYEKKPN
-317 FNDYSNKEEYDKAWA
+317 RFNYPNDEEFAKVYNEYRNTVYREPDYCTLSD
-332 EYKNTIKHEPE
+332 I
-343 FRVISNLQKS
+343 QKS
-353 FRSFKVGDYAGYYSG
+353 FKSLKIGDHIGRYDG
-368 ERVIFVDHD
+368 EKVIFVDHTHN
-377 RQVFVTKDYDDD
+377 VFITKDYNDD
-389 DYYYYFIENPNQ
+389 DYYYYFVENPNQ
-401 RPSLTNDYLTN
+401 RPSLTNAYLTN
-412 PYTGLI
+412 PYIGLI